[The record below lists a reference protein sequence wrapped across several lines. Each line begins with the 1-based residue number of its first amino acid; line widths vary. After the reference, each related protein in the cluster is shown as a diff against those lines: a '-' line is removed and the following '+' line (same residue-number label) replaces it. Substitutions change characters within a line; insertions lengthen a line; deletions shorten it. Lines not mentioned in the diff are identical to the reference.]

1 MLRKFQPNFQHYVTK
16 TETLEKN
23 DFLRRKTCITV
34 DDSCNA
40 SLLSQEITQELSDK
54 SNNSIANSNISYNYK
69 PQ

>member
-1 MLRKFQPNFQHYVTK
+1 MLRKLRLWK
-16 TETLEKN
+16 KN
-23 DFLRRKTCITV
+23 DFLIRKICITV

-54 SNNSIANSNISYNYK
+54 SKNSIANSNISYNDK